1 MLDDIGKQPLDVVG
15 KTLNRGQIGLLCSV
29 VHGGGGGGRG
39 ALVQLLLCHETSKH

>member
-29 VHGGGGGGRG
+29 VHGGGGEWGTGTAA
-39 ALVQLLLCHETSKH
+39 ALSRD